1 MEHVYVMWNM
11 RECECVC
18 EIVIAAGLIHEAYV
32 TIIMRLVNGPWL
44 INKFYTEGITKI
56 ENKEQSRAEHKA
68 ETQKTKHRPK
78 KQENKKKQVIT
89 SISNC

>member
-44 INKFYTEGITKI
+44 INKFCTEGITKI
-56 ENKEQSRAEHKA
+56 ENKEQSREAQSRNTKNKTQA
-68 ETQKTKHRPK
+68 QKTR
-78 KQENKKKQVIT
+78 E
-89 SISNC
+89 

>member
-56 ENKEQSRAEHKA
+56 ENKEQSREAQSRNTKNKTQA
-68 ETQKTKHRPK
+68 QKTR
-78 KQENKKKQVIT
+78 E
-89 SISNC
+89 